1 MCWWLEL
8 FQGQDVERRVLK
20 KPAPAT
26 TGVKRKRQ
34 EAKVKALATDDEPIS
49 TEHQD
54 LQYRIR
60 LRRSS
65 RQLKGQV
72 NNFDNPT
79 VATYELVCLLYD
91 SQI

>member
-1 MCWWLEL
+1 MC
-8 FQGQDVERRVLK
+8 FQGQDVERRVTK

-34 EAKVKALATDDEPIS
+34 ETKVKALATDDEPIS

-65 RQLKGQV
+65 RRLKGQV
-72 NNFDNPT
+72 
-79 VATYELVCLLYD
+79 EQL
-91 SQI
+91 

>member
-1 MCWWLEL
+1 MCLCVVL
-8 FQGQDVERRVLK
+8 FQGKFVARPVIK
-20 KPAPAT
+20 KAAVT

-34 EAKVKALATDDEPIS
+34 EAKVKVLATDDEPIS

-65 RQLKGQV
+65 RRLKGQV
-72 NNFDNPT
+72 
-79 VATYELVCLLYD
+79 E
-91 SQI
+91 